1 MKKVLDYIN
10 KNLAGIQGNLF
21 LIFAIINFGDGNR
34 FWMFMIASVIFTAL
48 QTIINILRTLNSKK

>member
-21 LIFAIINFGDGNR
+21 LIFAIISFGNGNR
-34 FWMFMIASVIFTAL
+34 FWMFIIASIVFTSL
-48 QTIINILRTLNSKK
+48 QTIIKELRTLNSKK